1 MSTFFSMLFVLA
13 YFAVFIL
20 GLMTCFF
27 VARGYF
33 QSRHFFKA
41 GSTSTLALFAI
52 GGLLQAI
59 IGA

>member
-1 MSTFFSMLFVLA
+1 MNSLFSLLFTLA
-13 YFAVFIL
+13 YFSVFFL
-20 GLMTCFF
+20 GLFACFYL
-27 VARGYF
+27 ARGYF
-33 QSRHFFKA
+33 RNRKFFKA

>member
-1 MSTFFSMLFVLA
+1 MSTYFSMLFVLA

-20 GLMTCFF
+20 GLMTCFY

-33 QSRHFFKA
+33 RNRKFFKA